1 MNLIRSLDLTTTG
14 GFRGLYSAV
23 MQDSN
28 YIVAAGNISLHLGY
42 GYEDFYVVKTDTN
55 LNLLVSIGIKKLET
69 GTPDAYSL
77 HQNYPNPFN
86 PFTSIKFT
94 LPEESF
100 VKVEIFDITGRL
112 TDKIVEKKMSA
123 GTYKAVWNGTDK
135 PSGIYFCKMTAGK
148 YTKTIRMVMVK

>member
-1 MNLIRSLDLTTTG
+1 MMG
-14 GFRGLYSAV
+14 G
-23 MQDSN
+23 DD
-28 YIVAAGNISLHLGY
+28 
-42 GYEDFYVVKTDTN
+42 DFYVVKTDTN
-55 LNLLVSIGIKKLET
+55 LNLLVSIGIKKLEA

-86 PFTSIKFT
+86 PFTGIKFT
-94 LPEESF
+94 LPEESL
-100 VKVEIFDITGRL
+100 VKIEIFDITGRL

-123 GTYKAVWNGTDK
+123 GTYEAVWNGTDK